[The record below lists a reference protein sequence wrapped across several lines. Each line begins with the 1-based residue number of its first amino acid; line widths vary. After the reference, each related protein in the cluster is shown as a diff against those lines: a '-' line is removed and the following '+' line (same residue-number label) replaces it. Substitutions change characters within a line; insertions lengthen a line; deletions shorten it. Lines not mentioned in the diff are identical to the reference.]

1 MMMSNAIPN
10 FMGMPYAFPPPHPPQ
25 QSSHAVNNFN
35 TCPYTGYNLNPDH
48 RSTSIAALR
57 LKARE
62 HSVALGGM

>member
-1 MMMSNAIPN
+1 MMMSSAIPN
-10 FMGMPYAFPPPHPPQ
+10 FMGMPYAFPPHPQ
-25 QSSHAVNNFN
+25 QPTSHPGNNFN
-35 TCPYTGYNLNPDH
+35 PCPYTGYNLNPDH